1 MSLRVPLIGSFL
13 SAALSLGH
21 CHSFYHNTFFI
32 YIDKL
37 VYTKF
42 LRLDHLQLG
51 VAEPAFPQ
59 TAVSAT
65 TPLTVLSDFIFSI
78 SLSFFAA
85 LSSLSVS
92 SLFWLFIFTKCHVD
106 FIPGRQHNTIL
117 LSACELNNRC
127 AITNH
132 WPWKKWCSHWS
143 CCTSLIYIVIC
154 GLKLVAKRVL
164 YAVTHS

>member
-1 MSLRVPLIGSFL
+1 MPLRVPLLGSFL

-21 CHSFYHNTFFI
+21 YHSLYHNTFFI
-32 YIDKL
+32 YITDKL

-42 LRLDHLQLG
+42 LRLDRLQLG
-51 VAEPAFPQ
+51 VAEPTFPQ

-65 TPLTVLSDFIFSI
+65 TPLAVLSDFIFSI

-92 SLFWLFIFTKCHVD
+92 SLFWLFIFIKCHVD
-106 FIPGRQHNTIL
+106 FITGRQHNTTL
-117 LSACELNNRC
+117 LSVCELNNRC

-132 WPWKKWCSHWS
+132 WPWKKWCGHWS
-143 CCTSLIYIVIC
+143 WCSYLHSNLWTKVSSEACSLCNY
-154 GLKLVAKRVL
+154 
-164 YAVTHS
+164 S